1 MFRSRSRGFYL
12 YMFLRSCTER
22 EIERER
28 ELDNLAIRYI
38 YSFIEYCFEREVLR
52 YKKRHPAISLSLFR
66 YDCNLLDWILDGC
79 IRTRE
84 PYSIPPSLSLSF
96 EGLTNEDR
104 IESLVCKFS
113 RRVKLVKFAWR
124 PTHGETILTI
134 CPPFVLFFHS
144 CTVLRSII

>member
-1 MFRSRSRGFYL
+1 
-12 YMFLRSCTER
+12 MFLRSCTER

-52 YKKRHPAISLSLFR
+52 YKKRHPAISLSLCFATIVT
-66 YDCNLLDWILDGC
+66 CWIEYLMDASEQGNR
-79 IRTRE
+79 IVSL
-84 PYSIPPSLSLSF
+84 PLSLSF

-124 PTHGETILTI
+124 PTHGETITI
-134 CPPFVLFFHS
+134 CPPFVLFFHF

>member
-22 EIERER
+22 DIERER
-28 ELDNLAIRYI
+28 ESSITSLSDTYTVSSNTALSVRYCATRKGI
-38 YSFIEYCFEREVLR
+38 QQFLSLCFATIVTCWIEYLMDASEQGNRIVSF
-52 YKKRHPAISLSLFR
+52 P
-66 YDCNLLDWILDGC
+66 
-79 IRTRE
+79 
-84 PYSIPPSLSLSF
+84 LSLSF

>member
-1 MFRSRSRGFYL
+1 
-12 YMFLRSCTER
+12 MFLRSCTER
-22 EIERER
+22 DIERER

-52 YKKRHPAISLSLFR
+52 YKKRHPAISLSLCFATIVT
-66 YDCNLLDWILDGC
+66 CWIEYLMDASEQGNR
-79 IRTRE
+79 IVSL
-84 PYSIPPSLSLSF
+84 PLSLSF

-113 RRVKLVKFAWR
+113 SRVKLVKFAWR
-124 PTHGETILTI
+124 ATHGETILTI